1 MKEEQIR
8 PAVLMEGKEASLS
21 ADIAFLINQ
30 KTSWVYV
37 ACPACDC
44 RSATPFGEKQGFS
57 FDLCSNCGTVFTNPR
72 PSLALL
78 HQFYEESLNYKF
90 WNDHIFPAT
99 EETRRK
105 EIFKP
110 RALRVLRS
118 LRKKGLEKFSLV
130 EIGAAYGWFC
140 EEIISADPHAR
151 VLAVEPSFALSETCK
166 SKGIETQNV
175 PIERLNLDEQV
186 DVVAAFEVIEHIF
199 SPKEFVGHM
208 SRILKPG
215 GAIFLSC
222 PNLYGFDVE
231 VLGLNSSAFQHEHL
245 NYFTP
250 SSIEMLLTQNG
261 FHEVNVSTP
270 GKLDVDIVKKYF
282 DDDTADLNEQKFLR
296 RMLSKSNSNLMEA
309 FQNFLADH
317 GLSSHMWVEAK
328 KL

>member
-1 MKEEQIR
+1 VKCVILAAESSDSHQ
-8 PAVLMEGKEASLS
+8 
-21 ADIAFLINQ
+21 
-30 KTSWVYV
+30 
-37 ACPACDC
+37 
-44 RSATPFGEKQGFS
+44 TPPPE
-57 FDLCSNCGTVFTNPR
+57 
-72 PSLALL
+72 
-78 HQFYEESLNYKF
+78 
-90 WNDHIFPAT
+90 
-99 EETRRK
+99 
-105 EIFKP
+105 P
-110 RALRVLRS
+110 RAHRVLRS
-118 LRKKGLEKFSLV
+118 LRKKDIEKFSLV

-140 EEIISADPHAR
+140 EEIISSDPHAR

-175 PIERLNLDEQV
+175 PIESLNLDEQV

-215 GAIFLSC
+215 GAIFISC

-231 VLGLNSSAFQHEHL
+231 VLGLMSSAFQHEHL

-250 SSIEMLLTQNG
+250 SSIELLLTQNG
-261 FHEVNVSTP
+261 FHEINVSTP
-270 GKLDVDIVKKYF
+270 GKLDVDIVKKHF
-282 DDDTADLNEQKFLR
+282 DDDIANLNEQKFLR